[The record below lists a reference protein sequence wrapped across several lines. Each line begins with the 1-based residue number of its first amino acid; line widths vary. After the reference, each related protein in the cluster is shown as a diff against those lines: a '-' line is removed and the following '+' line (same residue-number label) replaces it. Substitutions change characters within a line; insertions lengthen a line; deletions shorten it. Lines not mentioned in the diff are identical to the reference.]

1 MKIQLKTTLILFS
14 ALLFIIGL
22 FYFII
27 SFSLSNY
34 EYEDFYRLLE
44 IRAKTTA
51 KTEIDK
57 GGSYTDIRSEF
68 FDQLPHERDF
78 IFEVNPNTSF
88 RLEADSLRIPVNFF
102 TKIILEGKAR
112 FNKDSFFYSG
122 IKYTQD
128 EKIFIVIASAENYF
142 DYHHTIYLKNATFFA
157 LISSLIFSIVISIFL
172 SKYIFKPLTK
182 ITEQVKQISSE
193 HLHLRLELKNNNDE
207 MDHLAATFNDMLN
220 RIETAFESQNN
231 FISNASHELRTPLT
245 SIIGFA
251 DVSLSKERAV
261 EDYIETIKII
271 LEEAEKLDRKTKALL
286 FLAQTGFNGKSM
298 KFKLV
303 RMDQLLWD
311 VKETVEKI
319 NPESQIFIDTS
330 LMPENPKKL
339 KIQGNEQLLHLAFSN
354 IVSNGCKYS
363 DYKTVTVSIGVSDK
377 HIIIVVT
384 DQGIGIPSNE
394 MPYIYDPFFRAS
406 NTKNYEGYG
415 IGLPLTRNIIK
426 IHQGQIL
433 VSSEENQGTIVQ
445 IKLPIASI
453 IQEKSLF

>member
-78 IFEVNPNTSF
+78 IFEVSSKKTF
-88 RLEADSLRIPVNFF
+88 RFEADSLKIPTHFF
-102 TKIILEGKAR
+102 TKIMLEGKAR

-122 IKYTQD
+122 IKYIQEDKT
-128 EKIFIVIASAENYF
+128 FIVIASAENYF
-142 DYHHTIYLKNATFFA
+142 DYHHAIYLKNATFFA
-157 LISSLIFSIVISIFL
+157 LVSSLIFSIVISIFL

-182 ITEQVKQISSE
+182 ITEQVKLISSE

-261 EDYIETIKII
+261 DDYIETIKII